1 VKINAEKIYRKE
13 NELFKEYYSIN
24 SQNANK
30 SLENDK
36 IEKTKVKILKIKQI
50 INSDVIEIENKNN
63 ECNNINNI

>member
-1 VKINAEKIYRKE
+1 VKINAEKIYIKE
-13 NELFKEYYSIN
+13 NELCKEYYSIN

-63 ECNNINNI
+63 E